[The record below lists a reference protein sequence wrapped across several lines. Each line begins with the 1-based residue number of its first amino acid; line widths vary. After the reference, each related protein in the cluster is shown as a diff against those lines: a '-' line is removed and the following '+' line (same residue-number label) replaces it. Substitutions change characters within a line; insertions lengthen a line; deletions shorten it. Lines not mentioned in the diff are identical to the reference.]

1 MLIQVKQRCNTMG
14 EKNLSQKSMKI
25 CMEDT
30 VQKVIDIF
38 EVDDGRSF
46 VEKKK
51 EVIAYLQTQ
60 EDTLLAERVLRTA
73 INDETGKKI
82 KERFCNSG
90 NISQS
95 DTHVQIRC
103 VKEIDKEK
111 FLELQ
116 EETCIMRS
124 MLKEESYRIMLWNEH
139 IQDKSMM
146 FTIEVDE
153 EYAGYCGINNLSR
166 DNWEIAI
173 ELLKKFHNKG
183 VGYTALSIMLSEIKS
198 RLGVEKFRVKIDAD
212 NYASQRLFEKLGAIP
227 YGIAEHMLHK
237 EDDII
242 RCEEE
247 NLDAID
253 ERLEQ
258 IAEQFGVEP
267 RKLLSHVLEYELNW

>member
-1 MLIQVKQRCNTMG
+1 MG
-14 EKNLSQKSMKI
+14 EKNLSQKAMKI

-46 VEKKK
+46 DEKKK
-51 EVIAYLQTQ
+51 EAIAYLETQ
-60 EDTLLAERVLRTA
+60 EDTLLAERVLRAT
-73 INDETGKKI
+73 INDETGRGV
-82 KERFCNSG
+82 KERFWHNG
-90 NISQS
+90 HISQN
-95 DTHVQIRC
+95 DAHVQIRC
-103 VKEIDKEK
+103 VKEMDKEK

-116 EETCIMRS
+116 KETCIMRS

-153 EYAGYCGINNLSR
+153 EYAGYCGINDLSR

-183 VGYTALSIMLSEIKS
+183 VGYTAISIMLSEIKS
-198 RLGVEKFRVKIDAD
+198 RLGVETFRVKIDAD
-212 NYASQRLFEKLGAIP
+212 NYASQRLFEKLGAFP
-227 YGIAEHMLHK
+227 YGIAEFMLHK

>member
-1 MLIQVKQRCNTMG
+1 M
-14 EKNLSQKSMKI
+14 
-25 CMEDT
+25 
-30 VQKVIDIF
+30 
-38 EVDDGRSF
+38 
-46 VEKKK
+46 
-51 EVIAYLQTQ
+51 QTQ
-60 EDTLLAERVLRTA
+60 EDTLLAERVLRAT
-73 INDETGKKI
+73 INDETGRCV
-82 KERFCNSG
+82 KERFWHNG
-90 NISQS
+90 HIFPN
-95 DTHVQIRC
+95 DTHIQIRC
-103 VKEIDKEK
+103 VKEMDKEK

-116 EETCIMRS
+116 KETCIMRS

-153 EYAGYCGINNLSR
+153 EYAGYCGINDLSR

-183 VGYTALSIMLSEIKS
+183 IGYTALSIMLSEIKS
-198 RLGVEKFRVKIDAD
+198 RLEVEKFRVKIDAD

-227 YGIAEHMLHK
+227 YGIAEYMLHK
-237 EDDII
+237 EDAII
-242 RCEEE
+242 HCEEE

-267 RKLLSHVLEYELNW
+267 RKLISHVLEYELNW